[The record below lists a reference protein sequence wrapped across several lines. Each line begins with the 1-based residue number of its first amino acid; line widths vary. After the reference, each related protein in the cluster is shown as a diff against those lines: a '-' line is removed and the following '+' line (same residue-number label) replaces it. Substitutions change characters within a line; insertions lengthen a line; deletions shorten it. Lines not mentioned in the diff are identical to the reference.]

1 MYLCGIKQVN
11 IMRNLTL
18 LFVFLAVVACGRAQG
33 FLTPANIRSTDILEI
48 LLMNGVRITNHY
60 GQNPEW
66 FLSMGTYYVSA
77 PSFSPEYALIIRE
90 NELVLNKATTVLQH
104 SIYSK
109 QRMQDPDF
117 RKLDKETQK
126 DMREMARKLE
136 NNPVKSYSLPISKEM
151 RDQLAALFEHATMT
165 ATHLESRALGNDGT
179 LYYFNHDRKMGY
191 VWTPFGGRMWRLVNM
206 ADSLCYAVEN
216 QDSEVLK
223 RQMKVCENLTKSF
236 KKEYPLSYFKPTGFS
251 CSSNAE
257 KGPWHCEI
265 AGFPN
270 DECMWLEVLSDS
282 AVSGEICS
290 NVLRQYTD
298 SLTSWSREIFL
309 ISDNPIYPS
318 IVIDNHADTAI
329 CVAKQYE
336 RYTSREIT
344 IPEIYWRREV
354 ILSAAQLPPGR
365 YYFAEGEWREYK

>member
-1 MYLCGIKQVN
+1 
-11 IMRNLTL
+11 MRNLTL

-151 RDQLAALFEHATMT
+151 RDQGDERPTRRIVRTRH
-165 ATHLESRALGNDGT
+165 NDG
-179 LYYFNHDRKMGY
+179 HPSRK
-191 VWTPFGGRMWRLVNM
+191 PCFG
-206 ADSLCYAVEN
+206 
-216 QDSEVLK
+216 
-223 RQMKVCENLTKSF
+223 
-236 KKEYPLSYFKPTGFS
+236 
-251 CSSNAE
+251 
-257 KGPWHCEI
+257 
-265 AGFPN
+265 
-270 DECMWLEVLSDS
+270 
-282 AVSGEICS
+282 
-290 NVLRQYTD
+290 
-298 SLTSWSREIFL
+298 
-309 ISDNPIYPS
+309 
-318 IVIDNHADTAI
+318 
-329 CVAKQYE
+329 
-336 RYTSREIT
+336 
-344 IPEIYWRREV
+344 
-354 ILSAAQLPPGR
+354 
-365 YYFAEGEWREYK
+365 